1 MIRYIL
7 DTDILTLLQHRHP
20 AVVGRVSREKPD
32 ELAITILSV
41 EEQLSGWYRQLRQ
54 AKDPAELA
62 KVYDYL
68 TNAVRS
74 FTGLPIVS
82 FSESAILRAK
92 VLSSQRLN
100 VRKTDLSIGAIAL
113 ERGATL
119 ATRNLRDYQRIPG
132 LKVEDWSTPSTP

>member
-20 AVVGRVSREKPD
+20 AVLNRVAREKPD

-41 EEQLSGWYRQLRQ
+41 EEQLSGWYRQLRR
-54 AKDPAELA
+54 AKNPAELA

-68 TNAVRS
+68 TNTLRS
-74 FTGLPIVS
+74 LTGLPILS
-82 FSESAILRAK
+82 FSESAILRVK
-92 VLSSQRLN
+92 VLTAQRLN

-113 ERGATL
+113 EHGATV
-119 ATRNLRDYQRIPG
+119 ATRNMRDYERIPG
-132 LKVEDWSTPSTP
+132 LKVEDWSTP